1 MRHTAVNTVLP
12 KNCIT
17 ANSKQVML
25 AIYVMLCLMPRLLAS
40 RVRQLALKITIHKMF
55 SVSMYLFTICKMRW
69 KMEQPCRLFTK
80 LAKSSWRRMLITMNY
95 LQKLMNCWKAKKT
108 RNYACEKNCS
118 AQKHD
123 CTI

>member
-17 ANSKQVML
+17 ASFRRVML
-25 AIYVMLCLMPRLLAS
+25 VICVMRCQMPRLLAS
-40 RVRQLALKITIHKMF
+40 RVRQLALKIAIHKMF

-69 KMEQPCRLFTK
+69 KMVQLCRLFTK
-80 LAKSSWRRMLITMNY
+80 LAKLSWRRMPITMNY
-95 LQKLMNCWKAKKT
+95 LQKLMSCWKAKKT

-118 AQKHD
+118 VQKHD